1 MSSGSISHHGNTGRF
16 RSRDGVTA
24 VGAGRQRTGILPHSG
39 SKYGKRWGWI
49 AMTCLISWGCFSP
62 WLETAPPLPEQHLQ
76 IRQQLVIHSDFRLP
90 QRHRLI
96 DALAR
101 QRDEVAATL
110 ALPRSEELIHVYLFG
125 NVAKFHDQ
133 LERIYPG
140 LEPRRAVFVK
150 SDRQLVVLAHWG
162 DRIAEDLRHEVAHA
176 YLHAVLPTIP
186 LWLDE
191 GLAEYFEVPEN
202 TKGLNLP
209 HIELLKGQQNRVEW
223 KPDLRRLE
231 SLVELSELK
240 QLDYAESWLWM
251 HYLLETTPVRRQ
263 FLQNYLDALRVTGST
278 PPLSL
283 EIRNFEPEY
292 EQEVR
297 RHLLNLIALHLP

>member
-1 MSSGSISHHGNTGRF
+1 MG
-16 RSRDGVTA
+16 
-24 VGAGRQRTGILPHSG
+24 
-39 SKYGKRWGWI
+39 
-49 AMTCLISWGCFSP
+49 CLVSWGCFSP

-76 IRQQLVIHSDFRLP
+76 IRQQLVVHSDFRLP

-110 ALPRSEELIHVYLFG
+110 GLPRSEELVHVYLFG
-125 NVAKFHDQ
+125 DVVKFHDYLQ
-133 LERIYPG
+133 RIYPG
-140 LEPRRAVFVK
+140 LEPRRAVFLK

-176 YLHAVLPTIP
+176 YLHAVLPDIP

-191 GLAEYFEVPEN
+191 GLAEYFEVPEEE
-202 TKGLNLP
+202 KGLNLP
-209 HIELLKGQQNRVEW
+209 HVDLLRTHQQASDW

-231 SLVELSELK
+231 QLVDLSELE

-251 HYLLETTPVRRQ
+251 HCLLETTIARRQ
-263 FLQNYLDALRVTGST
+263 FLQGYLNTLRVTESVT
-278 PPLSL
+278 PLSV
-283 EIRNFEPEY
+283 EIRDFEPEF
-292 EQEVR
+292 EQAVQ
-297 RHLLNLIALHLP
+297 RHLQDLIALHLP